1 MLKVLEQ
8 GAYITYANRMNERE
22 VLSQA
27 MFVGS
32 RYESSATIIAS
43 VSDFTISRAQY
54 SVHRSPDK
62 GARGE
67 GEIGELKGVI
77 ANTDASKII
86 KGLRDFRDGGRV
98 KELLN
103 ENIRTI
109 MQAETYLY
117 RERGFDTREDY
128 ERFWQSDKSD
138 FCRPYQK
145 KEDFPD
151 LREWSEHIGACEHHR
166 VDNLYNKYKSFTI
179 IQKNE
184 ALAIASGTYQDS
196 FHQMYAELTYNLAG
210 RDITEFDMVTMRAP
224 HPACYEMSHVGT
236 DLFVGKNIDELKK
249 RDVGKIIGGG
259 PGCFHLVNIVTDMI
273 DAAREANEAVK

>member
-8 GAYITYANRMNERE
+8 GAYITYANRLNERE

-43 VSDFTISRAQY
+43 VSDFTISKALY

-62 GARGE
+62 SARGE
-67 GEIGELKGVI
+67 GEIPELKGEI
-77 ANTDASKII
+77 ANTGASKIV
-86 KGLRDFRDGGRV
+86 KALRDFGDGGRV
-98 KELLN
+98 KELMN

-117 RERGFDTREDY
+117 KERGFKTREEY
-128 ERFWQSDKSD
+128 EQFWQSDKSD

-151 LREWSEHIGACEHHR
+151 LHEWSEHIGAYEHHR
-166 VDNLYNKYKSFTI
+166 MDNLYNKYKSFTI
-179 IQKNE
+179 IQKNDTQ
-184 ALAIASGTYQDS
+184 AIASGTYQDS

-224 HPACYEMSHVGT
+224 HQACFEMSHMGAG
-236 DLFVGKNIDELKK
+236 LFVGKKIDELKK
-249 RDVGKIIGGG
+249 REVGKMIGGG
-259 PGCFHLVNIVTDMI
+259 PGCFHLVNIITDMT
-273 DAAREANEAVK
+273 DAAREIYEAAK